1 MDTQIKVIR
10 EFCTYN
16 DEVRYTDEIL
26 LDINIETSQFSFRE
40 EDNLFLKFVFDESKY
55 SVEYEDYE
63 TGEFRQAISNVSIHF
78 STGRDDL
85 GTYFPGYFQ
94 LRFVSNGNYK
104 YSMFFVEPGKL
115 EYQNVIEL
123 RKYVDSFYYGLSQ
136 DFLKTRKL
144 ADKDVDGSQNG
155 NIYSQVSFVMN
166 EFPKLMSYIV
176 GYHRMYYVELNK
188 KNVITHTISNFG
200 SESVKWLSKK
210 GMSYN
215 ENIYS
220 PDTIMIKKAHLQLD
234 NLQNQIFKS
243 ELMFWNHELQKQ
255 YKVYNTYCN
264 EINKQILN
272 KEIEFKNK
280 EIQQKRIE
288 NERFVANHLKKKAK
302 NELVYLRNSI
312 DDECKALET
321 YKLIASK
328 LRHYKTNV
336 EYLLYNTWLKGIS
349 DIKQRNVRITDS
361 RLLMLSRFREEY
373 RIIQNNV
380 LSKYKNGEYFS
391 FKSTPKLFETFTY
404 IALIK
409 IMLSIGFRFTDSEN
423 YDNENLIYKLSN
435 ESVLKLYK
443 DELRCEIVY
452 DKELKK
458 SNSDFLNSDFCYINT
473 SHNKPDFMVSVFKE
487 ASSKPLASVIVEDK
501 WRSKSNIFND
511 VDDTEVVL
519 TLKDY
524 YQFGFMELKQDK
536 HKLHRGVISKV
547 IVLYPDKEQD
557 ALTEIDTDIYGI
569 GLYPSDSFEQ
579 SQGFNDLKSQIIET
593 FEDYINLE
601 DH

>member
-1 MDTQIKVIR
+1 M
-10 EFCTYN
+10 
-16 DEVRYTDEIL
+16 
-26 LDINIETSQFSFRE
+26 
-40 EDNLFLKFVFDESKY
+40 
-55 SVEYEDYE
+55 
-63 TGEFRQAISNVSIHF
+63 
-78 STGRDDL
+78 
-85 GTYFPGYFQ
+85 
-94 LRFVSNGNYK
+94 
-104 YSMFFVEPGKL
+104 
-115 EYQNVIEL
+115 
-123 RKYVDSFYYGLSQ
+123 
-136 DFLKTRKL
+136 
-144 ADKDVDGSQNG
+144 
-155 NIYSQVSFVMN
+155 
-166 EFPKLMSYIV
+166 
-176 GYHRMYYVELNK
+176 
-188 KNVITHTISNFG
+188 
-200 SESVKWLSKK
+200 
-210 GMSYN
+210 
-215 ENIYS
+215 
-220 PDTIMIKKAHLQLD
+220 
-234 NLQNQIFKS
+234 
-243 ELMFWNHELQKQ
+243 
-255 YKVYNTYCN
+255 
-264 EINKQILN
+264 
-272 KEIEFKNK
+272 
-280 EIQQKRIE
+280 
-288 NERFVANHLKKKAK
+288 KKKAK

-593 FEDYINLE
+593 FADYINLE